1 MTGGFISKRIEITG
15 RGNHIHRTDFL
26 LSEGGSTMLT
36 YEKVLNVF
44 GDYLQQDPLYEI
56 VSTSHGYTLLAWEP
70 GREEWYNAQILKTP
84 KAMLNALLETYASY
98 LEDKITQN
106 ERDLTPQEQEQIDS
120 QCKQLREKC
129 LES

>member
-1 MTGGFISKRIEITG
+1 
-15 RGNHIHRTDFL
+15 
-26 LSEGGSTMLT
+26 MLT
-36 YEKVLNVF
+36 YDKILNVF
-44 GDYLQQDPLYEI
+44 EDYLQQDPLYEI

-70 GREEWYNAQILKTP
+70 DREEWYNAQILKTP
-84 KAMLNALLETYASY
+84 NAMLNALLETYSSY

-106 ERDLTPQEQEQIDS
+106 ERDLTPQEQAQIDS

>member
-1 MTGGFISKRIEITG
+1 
-15 RGNHIHRTDFL
+15 
-26 LSEGGSTMLT
+26 MLT